1 MCNKE
6 TGQGFPNAMKKILIV
21 NNNMHIG
28 GVQKALV
35 SLLWNIRDQY
45 DITLLLFYEGGEYR
59 KEIPPEVR
67 VITPK
72 SAYRYLGMTKYDCLS
87 IFQKC
92 GRSLY
97 AGITRVF
104 GRKFAISLMALGQ
117 KKLSGYDVAISYL
130 HNGGEK
136 VFYGGCND
144 FVLRHVS
151 AEKKITFLHCDCTL
165 CGADTP
171 ENAKQYEQFDIIAA
185 CSRGCGDKFLQVHPQ
200 MAGKVRIVTNCHR
213 LDDILKK
220 AESAPE
226 TLSEQV
232 NVVTVARL
240 GKEKG
245 VERALRAIA
254 ALGEDKNKL
263 HYYVVGDGICKLLL
277 QQIIQEEKLESTVTL
292 CGMLENPYGYIR
304 AADLLLIPSYSE
316 AAPLVIG
323 EAASLGTPILSTET
337 SSAREMIEK
346 TGFGWV
352 CENSEEGLRNA
363 LQMLLTEPE
372 RLQETK
378 NRLINTA
385 VHNETAIS
393 QFTEIL

>member
-1 MCNKE
+1 
-6 TGQGFPNAMKKILIV
+6 MKKLLIV

-35 SLLWNIRDQY
+35 SLLWAIRDRY
-45 DITLLLFYEGGEYR
+45 DITLLLFYPGGECL
-59 KEIPPEVR
+59 KELPPEVR

-72 SAYRYLGMTKYDCLS
+72 SAYRYLGMTKYDSLS
-87 IFQKC
+87 RLQKL
-92 GRSLY
+92 GRGVY
-97 AGITRVF
+97 AGITRVL

-117 KKLSGYDVAISYL
+117 KKLKGYDAAISYL

-144 FVLRHVS
+144 FVLRHIS
-151 AEKKITFLHCDCTL
+151 AGTKITFLHCDYTL
-165 CGADTP
+165 CGADTL
-171 ENAKQYEQFDIIAA
+171 ENAKQYEKFDVIAA
-185 CSRGCGDKFLQVHPQ
+185 CSQGCADKFLQVHPQ

-213 LDDILKK
+213 FDDIRKK
-220 AESAPE
+220 AEAAPE
-226 TLSEQV
+226 TLPQQV

-254 ALGEDKNKL
+254 ALGEEKNKL
-263 HYYVVGDGICKLLL
+263 HYYVVGDGICKILL
-277 QQIIQEEKLESTVTL
+277 QQIIKEEKLESTVTL

-304 AADLLLIPSYSE
+304 AADLLLIPSCSE

-337 SSAREMIEK
+337 SSAREMIER

-352 CENSEEGLRNA
+352 CENSEEGLRAA
-363 LQMLLTEPE
+363 LQQLLAEPE
-372 RLQETK
+372 RLQK
-378 NRLINTA
+378 AQNRLTNTA
-385 VHNETAIS
+385 VCNEAALS

>member
-1 MCNKE
+1 
-6 TGQGFPNAMKKILIV
+6 MKKLLIV
-21 NNNMHIG
+21 NNNLHIG

-35 SLLWNIRDQY
+35 SLLWAIRDRY
-45 DITLLLFYEGGEYR
+45 DITLLLFYPGGECS
-59 KEIPPEVR
+59 KELPPEVK

-72 SAYRYLGMTKYDCLS
+72 SAYRYLGMTKYDSLS
-87 IFQKC
+87 KLQKL

-117 KKLSGYDVAISYL
+117 KKLKGYDAAISYL
-130 HNGGEK
+130 HNGGAK

-151 AEKKITFLHCDCTL
+151 AGKKITFLHCDYTL

-171 ENAKQYEQFDIIAA
+171 ENAKQYEKFDVIAA
-185 CSRGCGDKFLQVHPQ
+185 CSQGCAEKFLQAQPR
-200 MAGKVRIVTNCHR
+200 MAEKVQVVTNCHR
-213 LDDILKK
+213 FEEIRKK
-220 AESAPE
+220 AEAAPE

-254 ALGEDKNKL
+254 ALGEDKKKL
-263 HYYVVGDGICKLLL
+263 HYYVVGDGICKMLL
-277 QQIIQEEKLESTVTL
+277 QQIIREEKLESAVTL
-292 CGMLENPYGYIR
+292 CGMLENPYGYIQ

-346 TGFGWV
+346 PGFGWV
-352 CENSEEGLRNA
+352 CENSEDGLRDA
-363 LQMLLTEPE
+363 LQQLLAEPE
-372 RLQETK
+372 RLQKTQ
-378 NRLINTA
+378 NRLKNTA
-385 VHNETAIS
+385 VHNKAAIS